1 MLELEKIASV
11 LSGIAIRETKSG
23 PATYMRLSDLSELKA
38 GRRPTLVRGEAP
50 DVARALTI
58 EEGDLIIGARGA
70 TTDVC
75 IASEAVSGAFIS
87 LDLYLVRP
95 NRTVVNSQYL
105 AAFLE
110 LPSTQALLSVGK
122 QGSGLAR
129 LPKDVL
135 EKMEIPLPPMEGQ
148 RLIAGLAL
156 SFEEEGK
163 LLKKLTD
170 LNSMLGRETI
180 ARAINAADTRPNSI
194 RSSQ

>member
-1 MLELEKIASV
+1 MLELEKIANV
-11 LSGIAIRETKSG
+11 LSGIAIRETKNG
-23 PATYMRLSDLSELKA
+23 PARYMRLSDLSELKA
-38 GRRPTLVRGEAP
+38 GRRPTLVSGEAP
-50 DVARALTI
+50 DVARALMI
-58 EEGDLIIGARGA
+58 EEGDLILGARGA
-70 TTDVC
+70 ATDVC
-75 IASEAVSGAFIS
+75 IASDSVSGAFIS

-110 LPSTQALLSVGK
+110 LPSTQALFSVGK

-135 EKMEIPLPPMEGQ
+135 EKMAIPLPPMEGQ

>member
-1 MLELEKIASV
+1 M
-11 LSGIAIRETKSG
+11 
-23 PATYMRLSDLSELKA
+23 
-38 GRRPTLVRGEAP
+38 
-50 DVARALTI
+50 
-58 EEGDLIIGARGA
+58 
-70 TTDVC
+70 
-75 IASEAVSGAFIS
+75 SGAFIS

-95 NRTVVNSQYL
+95 NRTVVNPQYL

-110 LPSTQALLSVGK
+110 LPSTQALLNVGK

-135 EKMEIPLPPMEGQ
+135 EKMQIPIPPMEGQ
-148 RLIAGLAL
+148 RLIAGLAH

-180 ARAINAADTRPNSI
+180 ARAINAAETRLNSI

>member
-1 MLELEKIASV
+1 MLELKKIAIV
-11 LSGIAIRETKSG
+11 LSGIAVRDTKNG
-23 PATYMRLSDLSELKA
+23 PASYMRLSDLSELKA
-38 GRRPTLVRGEAP
+38 GRRPTLVKGEAP
-50 DVARALTI
+50 DVARALII

-75 IASEAVSGAFIS
+75 VASDTVSGAFIS

-95 NRTVVNSQYL
+95 NRKIVNPQYL

-110 LPSTQALLSVGK
+110 LPSTQALLLVGK

-135 EKMEIPLPPMEGQ
+135 EKMKIPLPPMGGQ
-148 RLIAGLAL
+148 QLIAGLAL

-180 ARAINAADTRPNSI
+180 ARAINTADARANSI
-194 RSSQ
+194 GSSQ

>member
-1 MLELEKIASV
+1 MLELEKLTSV
-11 LSGIAIRETKSG
+11 LSGIAVRETKDG
-23 PATYMRLSDLSELKA
+23 PARYMRLSDLSELKA
-38 GRRPTLVRGEAP
+38 GGRPTLVRGEAP
-50 DVARALTI
+50 DVARALKI

-70 TTDVC
+70 ATDVC
-75 IASEAVSGAFIS
+75 IASDVVCGAFIS

-95 NRTVVNSQYL
+95 NRTVVNPQYL
-105 AAFLE
+105 AAVLE

-135 EKMEIPLPPMEGQ
+135 EKIAIPLPPMEGQ

-163 LLKKLTD
+163 LLRKLTD
-170 LNSMLGRETI
+170 LNSMLGRESI
-180 ARAINAADTRPNSI
+180 ARAINAVDTRPNSL